1 MLAHRH
7 HCSRCT
13 NSTTEESRQKLPS
26 FCVLSGYFSKVIQV
40 LKDDGPDKRAD
51 SVHVGLER

>member
-7 HCSRCT
+7 HCSRST
-13 NSTTEESRQKLPS
+13 NSTAEESRQKLLS
-26 FCVLSGYFSKVIQV
+26 FCVSSGYFSKVIQV
-40 LKDDGPDKRAD
+40 RKDDGPDKRAE